1 MIGSA
6 DVMNRALSWWG
17 CELGALLPRPVRR
30 FFGGDRP
37 PLFVSPDAAPAA
49 IDEDSEAVLLLPAE
63 RALARTLTLAPG
75 AAADLGAALA
85 FELERQ
91 TPFRADEVWLGW
103 RREADVGA
111 ELRVRLV
118 VVRREDAAAALRRL
132 DEGGLAADAVEVE
145 GEPGVRLR
153 IPSLARRR
161 GVGVGRLNAALTV
174 LLVVLALAA
183 LAAPAWRAERELAG
197 VAAEI
202 AALKP
207 TVDRALALRAESDRL
222 LGDAERVVRAKGEAP
237 VVTRLLEEMSRALP
251 DDSWLGQFNVVEGKV
266 EIEGVA
272 ASAAALV
279 RVIEASPIFGAVQYR
294 APVSADPVTRMEHF
308 QFAVDLERP

>member
-6 DVMNRALSWWG
+6 DVMNRALSWWS

-37 PLFVSPDAAPAA
+37 PLFLSPDAVPGAV
-49 IDEDSEAVLLLPAE
+49 DEDRELVLLLPAE
-63 RALARTLTLAPG
+63 RALARSLTLAPG

-91 TPFRADEVWLGW
+91 TPFRAEEVWLGW
-103 RREADVGA
+103 RREADDGA
-111 ELRVRLV
+111 ALRVRLV
-118 VVRREDAAAALRRL
+118 VARREDVAAALRRL
-132 DEGGLAADAVEVE
+132 EERGLAADAVEVE

-161 GVGVGRLNAALTV
+161 GVGIGRLNAAL
-174 LLVVLALAA
+174 LALFVVLALAA
-183 LAAPAWRAERELAG
+183 LAAPAWRAERERARIG
-197 VAAEI
+197 AEI

-207 TVDRALALRAESDRL
+207 VVDRALALRAESDRL
-222 LGDAERVVRAKGEAP
+222 LGDAERVVRAKGQAP
-237 VVTRLLEEMSRALP
+237 VVTRLLEEMTRVLP
-251 DDSWLGQFNVVEGKV
+251 DDAWLGQFNVVDGKV

-279 RVIEASPIFGAVQYR
+279 RAIEASPVFGAVQYR
-294 APVSADPVTRMEHF
+294 APVSADAVTRMEHF
-308 QFAVDLERP
+308 QFAVDLEQP